1 MSHMK
6 YNASSGTILVC
17 SPTKRSI
24 KKITKVIEND
34 DSDWAYLG
42 EDVTNALAVEEWI
55 GARGKRIDISERL
68 QETANSLRQPCIDY
82 IGKLSVQ
89 HNSMLWWAGSLS
101 EKNHFISKTFLYSCY
116 IKVALSLLESHR
128 QDNLILFVENR
139 SLRLSLIDNISDIS
153 GYDVL
158 HIEQKFSRVFE
169 LLTDRVEFIIKHGW
183 FVLNNIY
190 RILLTQYIYNHSL
203 NKIDFSSGKGASE
216 DDLTL
221 IHTWVDKRSFTEN
234 NDFQDAYFGTLS
246 KYMVKNGKSVVII
259 PYILH
264 TVSYAK
270 TIKKLMNCKEHFI
283 IPSAHLRISDVL
295 SALIKTLKKPGKKS
309 YSQFEN
315 IDISDIIHLNQVN
328 DWKDARLT
336 SNLLVYDVVRNLKR
350 QKLSIDRFIYPHEN
364 HTWEKMYCIAFREYF
379 PDTNLLG
386 YQHSTISKM
395 YLMYSISQYE
405 HEIVPF
411 PDFIITNGKYFKN
424 ILVDSGYESDK
435 LVIGGAIRYEYITD
449 MIKQPIQPKKHDDSE
464 KKVKILVAASIDKN
478 ESCELLQKVLG
489 AFGNH
494 NIYDI
499 ILKFHPLMPYQR
511 IANEMHTTTLPEHF
525 IVSTESINT
534 LLNECDILLYKT
546 TTTCVEA
553 LATGVY
559 PIHIKSSYII
569 DCDILDSV
577 PDGIH
582 TSIKTEDELLL
593 SVKELSEMDS
603 DELLKRRNE
612 GKSVA
617 KDLFGAVD
625 ENVYDIFMKTKRPEA
640 TN

>member
-1 MSHMK
+1 MNISK
-6 YNASSGTILVC
+6 NKVIIC
-17 SPTKRSI
+17 PPTKRSVH
-24 KKITKVIEND
+24 KIEKIIENKD
-34 DSDWAYLG
+34 YDWAYLD
-42 EDVTNALAVEEWI
+42 EDVTNALVVEDWV
-55 GARGKRIDISERL
+55 GARGKHIDISERL
-68 QETANSLRQPCIDY
+68 QETAHLFRQPYIDY
-82 IGKLSVQ
+82 IGKLNVQ

-116 IKVALSLLESHR
+116 IKVAISLLESHK

-158 HIEQKFSRVFE
+158 HIEQKFSHVLE
-169 LLTDRVEFIIKHGW
+169 SLTDRMEFIIKHGW
-183 FVLNNIY
+183 FVINNIY
-190 RILLTQYIYNHSL
+190 RILLTQRIYNL
-203 NKIDFSSGKGASE
+203 NKIDFISGKGDSK

-221 IHTWVDKRSFTEN
+221 IHTWVDQRSFTEN

-246 KYMVKNGKSVVII
+246 KYMAKRGKNVVII

-270 TIKKLMNCKEHFI
+270 TIIKLMNCNEHFL
-283 IPSAHLRISDVL
+283 IPSAHLSISNVL
-295 SALIKTLKKPGKKS
+295 SALINTLKKPGKKS
-309 YSQFEN
+309 YPTFEN
-315 IDISDIIHLNQVN
+315 MDISEIIHLNRVN
-328 DWKDARLT
+328 DWKDARLA

-350 QKLSIDRFIYPHEN
+350 HKLSIDRFIYPHEN
-364 HTWEKMYCIAFREYF
+364 HTWEKMYCIAFREFF
-379 PDTNLLG
+379 PNTNLLG

-395 YLMYSISQYE
+395 YLMYSISQKE
-405 HEIVPF
+405 REIVPF
-411 PDFIITNGKYFKN
+411 PDIIITNGKSFKD
-424 ILVDSGYESDK
+424 ILVDSGYESGK
-435 LVIGGAIRYEYITD
+435 LVIGGAIRYEYVTD
-449 MIKQPIQPKKHDDSE
+449 MIKQPIQSKNHNDYE
-464 KKVKILVAASIDKN
+464 KRVKILVASSIDKN

-494 NIYDI
+494 NLYDI

-511 IANEMHTTTLPEHF
+511 IANEMHITALPEHF
-525 IVSTESINT
+525 VISTESINT

-546 TTTCVEA
+546 TATCVEA

-577 PDGIH
+577 PEGIH
-582 TSIKTEDELLL
+582 ISIKTEDELLCE
-593 SVKELSEMDS
+593 VKKFSEMNP
-603 DELLKRRNE
+603 DELLKRRNL
-612 GKSVA
+612 GKNIV
-617 KDLFGAVD
+617 KYFFGAVD
-625 ENVYDIFMKTKRPEA
+625 ENVYDIFIKTELTEV

>member
-1 MSHMK
+1 MDNM
-6 YNASSGTILVC
+6 NDDIINGLILIC

-24 KKITKVIEND
+24 RKIAKVIGND
-34 DSDWAYLG
+34 DYDWAYLG
-42 EDVTNALAVEEWI
+42 EDVTNALAVEEWV
-55 GARGKRIDISERL
+55 GARVKHIDISEKL
-68 QETANSLRQPCIDY
+68 QETANSLRQPYIDY

-158 HIEQKFSRVFE
+158 HIDQKYSHVLE
-169 LLTDRVEFIIKHGW
+169 SSTDRVEFIIKHGW
-183 FVLNNIY
+183 FVINNIY
-190 RILLTQYIYNHSL
+190 RILLTQYIYRL
-203 NKIDFSSGKGASE
+203 NKIDFISE
-216 DDLTL
+216 KDDSKDDLTL
-221 IHTWVDKRSFTEN
+221 IHTWVDGRSFTEN
-234 NDFQDAYFGTLS
+234 NDFQDAYFGRLN
-246 KYMVKNGKSVVII
+246 KYMAKNGKNVVIV

-270 TIKKLMNCKEHFI
+270 TIKKLINCKEHFI
-283 IPSAHLRISDVL
+283 IPSAHLSIANVL
-295 SALIKTLKKPGKKS
+295 SALIKTLKKPEKKS
-309 YSQFEN
+309 CSQFEN

-328 DWKDARLT
+328 DWKDTRLT
-336 SNLLVYDVVRNLKR
+336 SNLLVYDVVRNLKN

-379 PDTNLLG
+379 PDTNFLG

-405 HEIVPF
+405 REIVPF
-411 PDFIITNGKYFKN
+411 PDVIITNGKYFKD
-424 ILVDSGYESDK
+424 ILIYSGYESEK

-449 MIKQPIQPKKHDDSE
+449 MIKQPIQLKKHDDSE
-464 KKVKILVAASIDKN
+464 KRVKILVAASIDKN

-489 AFGNH
+489 AFGNYD
-494 NIYDI
+494 IYDI

-511 IANEMHTTTLPEHF
+511 IANEMHITALPEHF

-577 PDGIH
+577 PEGIH
-582 TSIKTEDELLL
+582 TSVKTDDELLS
-593 SVKELSEMDS
+593 SVREFSEMNLY
-603 DELLKRRNE
+603 ELHKRKIK
-612 GKSVA
+612 GKSIAHDFFGTVN
-617 KDLFGAVD
+617 DSVYELFLKV
-625 ENVYDIFMKTKRPEA
+625 K
-640 TN
+640 